1 MLVTL
6 SFLLATA
13 GSDMNYFYRP
23 PPPPHIGFH
32 IDYGKSEYFDPTFG
46 ELELVFRP
54 R

>member
-1 MLVTL
+1 MLAIL
-6 SFLLATA
+6 SFLLALA

-23 PPPPHIGFH
+23 LPPTHIGFH
-32 IDYGKSEYFDPTFG
+32 IDYGRSEYFDPAFG